1 MEAKEKVIE
10 LRKDNARGLSANQSA
25 LGHVRARIIEVDT
38 KKANGLTDGS
48 NPNPSETL
56 PEEPF
61 SSLMQSG
68 KVIEPPFDLLT
79 LSMLSEHSSELGQVI
94 EAMEINIEGY
104 GHRFI
109 SRLVKDLTD
118 TPTDG
123 EDSDDVA
130 EDSPATRAPA
140 VAAPQPAPAAPAT
153 PPGQPAKAP
162 PAKPPVAAPTKK
174 ANDTPELKK
183 ARAEYADLVNFF
195 TYCTQE
201 SFVQFRRKLRKDLE
215 STGNAYFE
223 VIRSK
228 ENEIQAFTHIPSYQV
243 RLGRI
248 DDDPRLVKRKI
259 LALQEDG
266 SVELRDQAEWRRF
279 RKFVQ
284 SRAIHRRTLHTI
296 DGYKVRWFKEFGDDR
311 QMDKFTGEYGTD
323 SVPIPADKL
332 ANEIIHL
339 KLYSA
344 RTPYGLPRYIG
355 NLLSIF
361 GDRASEEINYITFRN
376 NNIPSMVVCVSNGQL
391 TEGTIARIQS
401 FVDSQIQGSDNYSK
415 FLIIEGEP
423 LADEGEDGG
432 QVKVDVKPLV
442 SDQHK
447 DALFQNYSKNNQDK
461 IRRAFR
467 LPPIFVGRS
476 DDYSRS
482 TAESSRRLADEQVFA
497 PERDEFDQL
506 INRIIFPA
514 MGVLFHKFRSNS
526 PNTTDNA
533 QLVAILAGAEKTG
546 GMTPRI
552 ARRVL
557 EEVLGAEL
565 PEMPKG
571 FPADVP
577 FSLTMAEAVKN
588 LAQPNEPGQ
597 QVTALKALKDLGMIG
612 DDGNLDLKLDLAN
625 DGIAD
630 VTKKLLALQAAADQL
645 WRAQAG
651 LSEGG

>member
-1 MEAKEKVIE
+1 MSKVAHFPA
-10 LRKDNARGLSANQSA
+10 DNKRGNTANQSA
-25 LGHVRARIIEVDT
+25 LDGLRVRVIEANVA
-38 KKANGLTDGS
+38 KANGVTSGVE
-48 NPNPSETL
+48 PNPTATL

-79 LSMLSEHSSELGQVI
+79 LSMLVEHNSELNQCI
-94 EAMEINIEGY
+94 EAMETNIEGH

-109 SRLVKDLTD
+109 SRLVKDITE
-118 TPTDG
+118 TH
-123 EDSDDVA
+123 EDDAPD
-130 EDSPATRAPA
+130 ENATKPK
-140 VAAPQPAPAAPAT
+140 PAAV
-153 PPGQPAKAP
+153 P
-162 PAKPPVAAPTKK
+162 PAAMPTQQPRVKK
-174 ANDTPELKK
+174 ATTPEQE
-183 ARAEYADLVNFF
+183 AANEEYARLNNFF

-201 SFVQFRRKLRKDLE
+201 SFVQFRRRLRRDLE
-215 STGNAYFE
+215 TTGNAYFE
-223 VIRSK
+223 VIRNV
-228 ENEIQAFTHIPSYQV
+228 EGQIQAFTHIPSYQI

-248 DDDPRLVKRKI
+248 DDESRLVKRKI
-259 LALQEDG
+259 LELQADG
-266 SVELRDQAEWRRF
+266 SVKLKDLSEWRRF

-296 DGYKVRWFKEFGDDR
+296 DGYKVRWYKEFGDDR
-311 QMDKFTGEYGTD
+311 QMNKLTGEYAAPGL
-323 SVPIPADKL
+323 PIPQADE
-332 ANEIIHL
+332 ANELIHV
-339 KLYSA
+339 KLYSS

-376 NNIPSMVVCVSNGQL
+376 NNIPSMVILVSNGQL
-391 TEGTIARIQS
+391 TEGTIARIQA
-401 FVDSQIQGSDNYSK
+401 FVDGQIQGSDNYSK

-423 LADEGEDGG
+423 VAEEGEDGG
-432 QVKVDVKPLV
+432 QVKVDMQPLTK
-442 SDQHK
+442 DQHR

-461 IRRAFR
+461 VRRAFR

-476 DDYSRS
+476 DDYTRS

-506 INRIIFPA
+506 INRLIFPE
-514 MGVLFHKFRSNS
+514 MGILYHKYRSNS

-565 PEMPKG
+565 PELPRD

-577 FSLTMAEAVKN
+577 FSLTMAQAVKN
-588 LAQPNEPGQ
+588 MADPAEPGQ
-597 QVTALKALKDLGMIG
+597 QVTALKALKDLGIIG
-612 DDGNLDLKLDLAN
+612 DDGEVDLKLN
-625 DGIAD
+625 SVQESVTGITSIA
-630 VTKKLLALQAAADQL
+630 KRLLALNAAAEMI
-645 WRAQAG
+645 WRSQGG